1 MRHGF
6 LSESWFDAVAKLQE
20 ESARPGG
27 PVFNLVVTG
36 DPSGQKRVH
45 VNGSRFGRGHAED
58 AAATIT
64 LPVKIA
70 HAIFVEGNFRAAMP
84 AYTAGKIQID
94 GDLGALA
101 AISHSSGDQLR
112 ELRNR
117 LLSITL
123 SPSSGPE
130 LAAPA
135 AARSS
140 ALTELDRLGLRDH
153 VQELDLA
160 GLTIIPRETTGM
172 TAERIDRIRERVYG
186 LIEEQSG
193 VRPDPETGE
202 THRNI
207 FYPSLYYFLFEDRI
221 FEELLMNEYALAMA
235 SHLCGEDAVLS
246 ACTVFMKGPGDP
258 PTTGSVLQLG
268 LHTDNNGW
276 QYPEPFP
283 PPEQSLVVNC
293 TWTLT
298 DYTEED
304 GATAYVPG
312 SHLLR
317 RNPVGLEGEDRM
329 VPVEAPRGSLVVW
342 GGNTWH
348 GGLPRKKPGLRAG
361 LAWAISRPFM
371 AQQEP
376 FQLDVTDE
384 ILARNSARF
393 GVLMGQT
400 FPTGWR
406 AEGPERLMARRAQAA
421 AGRAARSPTPAAS

>member
-1 MRHGF
+1 MKLRHEF
-6 LSESWFDAVAKLQE
+6 LSANWFDVVTRLQQ
-20 ESARPGG
+20 ESPDLGG
-27 PVFNLVVTG
+27 LVFNLVVTG
-36 DPSGQKRVH
+36 APDGEKCVH
-45 VNGSRFGRGHAED
+45 VNGSRFARGRAEN

-64 LPVKIA
+64 LPTKLA

-84 AYTAGKIQID
+84 AYTAGKMQID

-112 ELRNR
+112 EMRNR
-117 LLSITL
+117 LLPITL
-123 SPSSGPE
+123 SPSAGLE
-130 LAAPA
+130 LAGPA

-140 ALTELDRLGLRDH
+140 ALAEIDRLGLRDH
-153 VQELDLA
+153 VRELEVS
-160 GLTIIPRETTGM
+160 GLTVIPIETTGM
-172 TAERIDRIRERVYG
+172 TLERIDHIRERVYD

-202 THRNI
+202 TQRNV

-221 FEELLMNEYALAMA
+221 FEELLMNEHALAMA
-235 SHLCGEDAVLS
+235 SHLCGEDALLS
-246 ACTVFMKGPGDP
+246 ACTVFLKGPADP
-258 PTTGSVLQLG
+258 PTTGSKLQLG

-283 PPEQSLVVNC
+283 PPEQSLVANC
-293 TWTLT
+293 TWLLT
-298 DYTEED
+298 DYTSEG
-304 GATAYVPG
+304 GATVYVPG

-329 VPVEAPRGSLVVW
+329 VAVEAPRGSLVVW
-342 GGNTWH
+342 GGNAWH
-348 GGLPRKKPGLRAG
+348 GSLPRTQPGLRAG

-376 FQLDVTDE
+376 FQLDVSEE
-384 ILARNSARF
+384 ILARNSTRF

-406 AEGPERLMARRAQAA
+406 AEGPERLMASRAQAA
-421 AGRAARSPTPAAS
+421 ARRAAARS